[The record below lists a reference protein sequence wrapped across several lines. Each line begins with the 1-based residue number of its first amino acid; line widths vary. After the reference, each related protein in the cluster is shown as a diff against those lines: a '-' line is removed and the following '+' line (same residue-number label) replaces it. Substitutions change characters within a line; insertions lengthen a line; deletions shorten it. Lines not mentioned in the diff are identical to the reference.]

1 MISDREERKIGEV
14 VRKVAES
21 DEAYRVLP
29 DGTWLAGGCGI
40 FARAIQKAVRSV
52 YGVEASLYAL
62 RGGKQGMVQHVLVRI
77 GDHYYDAEG
86 RSGEEELLFRW
97 EYLELIEDS
106 RVEPLGSWPEYIMQK
121 EIASRF
127 IAELLVERLLE

>member
-1 MISDREERKIGEV
+1 
-14 VRKVAES
+14 
-21 DEAYRVLP
+21 
-29 DGTWLAGGCGI
+29 
-40 FARAIQKAVRSV
+40 
-52 YGVEASLYAL
+52 
-62 RGGKQGMVQHVLVRI
+62 MVQHVLVRI